1 MIYCLHYLTAVEQW
15 MAVDRQNSLQTLN
28 DEMIVTGKLIEY
40 LDNGRFIC
48 ALVTENQPKRLRLIN
63 QNGRELNLPLSRVV
77 HCSQETHPADLSRES
92 ITKNLQETTERRSSL
107 MTQVNLEEIWE
118 LTSEDGGNSFSPVF
132 LAELIFGSEAT
143 DDTVSALL
151 RCVFED
157 KLFFK
162 YKEGRIL
169 ANSPE
174 KVEQLR
180 QQQQKEAKRAELI
193 QEGTRAV
200 GKILESNPAAG
211 VLDPIQIEILNIIRE
226 FYLFGPDAAESDT
239 ARKILKAAGLHKI
252 HDPFYLLVKAG
263 LWGTNENIP
272 LLRNELPVNFSLA
285 ARQQAE
291 FILQRGQSELFD
303 DPGRRDLTHLSPI
316 TIDGPTTLDFDD
328 ALTIEEEDGNYLV
341 GIHISDVAHYVRP
354 GDHLFAEAMRRGTS
368 IYFPEGQVPMLPRHL
383 SQGICSLIQ
392 DETRAAFS
400 FMILLSPEAEVLRVR
415 ITPSIIRVKRRLTYE
430 EVDRMIATDREVQ
443 ILDMLRRK
451 LRARRLSAGAL
462 LLPFPDVNIFIDH
475 HGRVHVNLA
484 KSDTPARTIVSEMMI
499 LANSEA
505 AKYVADRMVPGI
517 YRSQAPLQK
526 RIVHGEDDD
535 LFQNTLQRKN
545 MSRGELSTTAKPHS
559 GLGVSHYSTITSP
572 IRRLLDLVMQHQLN
586 SIVRRQEPCF
596 TEEMCKDFT
605 SILSRTLTTA
615 NNVRHQRQR
624 YWLLKY
630 LADRQG
636 QYIDALVIQAGPKRI
651 NLILTDIL
659 MDIDL
664 PTPGTGGMKPNTLV
678 KVRIVKSDP
687 LDNIVRFDW

>member
-1 MIYCLHYLTAVEQW
+1 
-15 MAVDRQNSLQTLN
+15 
-28 DEMIVTGKLIEY
+28 MIVTGKLIEY
-40 LDNGRFIC
+40 LDNGKFIC
-48 ALVTENQPKRLRLIN
+48 ALVTESQPKRLRLIN

-77 HCSQETHPADLSRES
+77 HCSKDTHPTELSRES
-92 ITKNLQETTERRSSL
+92 VTKHLQDTTEKRGSL
-107 MTQVNLEEIWE
+107 MSHINLEEIWE
-118 LTSEDGGNSFSPVF
+118 LTAEDGSNSFSPIF

-143 DDTVSALL
+143 DNTVSAFL

-162 YKEGRIL
+162 YKEGHIQV
-169 ANSPE
+169 NSAE
-174 KVEQLR
+174 KVEQL
-180 QQQQKEAKRAELI
+180 QIQQQKEAKRAELI
-193 QEGTRAV
+193 LEGAKAV
-200 GKILESNPAAG
+200 AHIMESNSPPG
-211 VLDPIQIEILNIIRE
+211 ELDAIQMELLGIIRD
-226 FYLFGPDAAESDT
+226 FYLFGTDAAESDI
-239 ARKILKAAGLHKI
+239 ARKILKSAGLHKV
-252 HDPFYLLVKAG
+252 HDPLHLLVKAG
-263 LWGTNENIP
+263 LWSANENIP

-291 FILQRGQSELFD
+291 LILQRGQDELFD
-303 DPGRRDLTHLSPI
+303 DSGRTDLTHLAPI

-328 ALTIEEEDGNYLV
+328 ALTIEEQGDNYLV

-354 GDHLFAEAMRRGTS
+354 GDPLFAEAMRRGTS
-368 IYFPEGQVPMLPRHL
+368 IYFPEGQIPMLPRHL

-392 DETRAAFS
+392 DETRAALS
-400 FMILLSPEAEVLRVR
+400 FMVLLSAEAEILRVR
-415 ITPSIIRVKRRLTYE
+415 ISPSIIRVKRRLTYD
-430 EVDRMIATDREVQ
+430 EVDRMLETDPEIQ
-443 ILDMLRRK
+443 LLDMLRKK
-451 LRARRLSAGAL
+451 LRTQRLAQGAL

-475 HGRVHVNLA
+475 QGKVHINLG

-517 YRSQAPLQK
+517 FRSQPPLQR

-545 MSRGELSTTAKPHS
+545 MSRGELSTTAKSHS

-586 SIVRRQEPCF
+586 SIVRRKEPCF

-605 SILSRTLTTA
+605 SVLSRTLTTA
-615 NNVRHQRQR
+615 NNVRNQRQR

-636 QYIDALVIQAGPKRI
+636 QYLDALVIQAGPKRT
-651 NLILTDIL
+651 NLILLDIL

-664 PTPGTGGMKPNTLV
+664 PSPGAKNIQANTIV
-678 KVRIVKSDP
+678 KVRVVKSEP

>member
-1 MIYCLHYLTAVEQW
+1 
-15 MAVDRQNSLQTLN
+15 
-28 DEMIVTGKLIEY
+28 MIVTGKLIEY
-40 LDNGRFIC
+40 LDNGKFIC
-48 ALVTENQPKRLRLIN
+48 ALVTESQPKRLRLIN
-63 QNGRELNLPLSRVV
+63 QNGRELNLPLSRIV
-77 HCSQETHPADLSRES
+77 HCSKETHPTSLSRES
-92 ITKNLQETTERRSSL
+92 VTQHLQDTTEKRGSL
-107 MTQVNLEEIWE
+107 MDHINLEEIWE
-118 LTSEDGGNSFSPVF
+118 LTEEDNSNSFSPNF

-143 DDTVSALL
+143 DNTVSAFL

-162 YKEGRIL
+162 YKEGRIQV
-169 ANSPE
+169 NSAD
-174 KVEQLR
+174 KVEQLKI
-180 QQQQKEAKRAELI
+180 QQQKEAKRAELI
-193 QEGTRAV
+193 REGAKTVERIM
-200 GKILESNPAAG
+200 KSDLSPEK
-211 VLDPIQIEILNIIRE
+211 LDSIQMELLSIIRD
-226 FYLFGPDAAESDT
+226 FYLFGTDAPESDI
-239 ARKILKAAGLHKI
+239 ARKILKSAGFHKV
-252 HDPFYLLVKAG
+252 HDPFHLLVKAG
-263 LWGTNENIP
+263 IWSANENIP

-291 FILQRGQSELFD
+291 LILQRGQNELFED
-303 DPGRRDLTHLSPI
+303 SGRTDLTHLAPI

-328 ALTIEEEDGNYLV
+328 ALSIEEQDGNYLV

-354 GDHLFAEAMRRGTS
+354 GDPLFAEAMRRGTS

-392 DETRAAFS
+392 EETRAALS
-400 FMILLSPEAEVLRVR
+400 FMILLSAEAEVLRVR
-415 ITPSIIRVKRRLTYE
+415 ITPSIIRVKRRLTYD
-430 EVDRMIATDREVQ
+430 EVDRMLDTDRE
-443 ILDMLRRK
+443 IKLLNMLRKK
-451 LRARRLSAGAL
+451 LRIHRLANGAL

-475 HGRVHVNLA
+475 HGKVHISLG

-517 YRSQAPLQK
+517 FRSQPPLQK

-545 MSRGELSTTAKPHS
+545 MSRGELSTTAKSHS

-605 SILSRTLTTA
+605 SVLSRTLTTA
-615 NNVRHQRQR
+615 NNVRNQRQR

-630 LADRQG
+630 LADKQG
-636 QYIDALVIQAGPKRI
+636 QYLDALVIQAGPKRV
-651 NLILTDIL
+651 NLILLDIL

-664 PTPGTGGMKPNTLV
+664 PTPGNKGIKPNTMV
-678 KVRIVKSDP
+678 KVRVVKSEP
-687 LDNIVRFDW
+687 LDNVVRFDW

>member
-1 MIYCLHYLTAVEQW
+1 
-15 MAVDRQNSLQTLN
+15 
-28 DEMIVTGKLIEY
+28 MIVTGKLIEY
-40 LDNGRFIC
+40 LDNGKFIC
-48 ALVTENQPKRLRLIN
+48 ALVIESQPKRLRLVN
-63 QNGRELNLPLSRVV
+63 QNGRELNLPESRVI
-77 HCSQETHPADLSRES
+77 HCSAESHPTELSRES
-92 ITKNLQETTERRSSL
+92 IIRHLKDTTEKRSAL
-107 MTQVNLEEIWE
+107 MVLIDLEEIWE
-118 LTSEDGGNSFSPVF
+118 LTAEDGTTSFSPVF

-151 RCVFED
+151 RSVFED

-162 YKEGRIL
+162 YKEGRIQ

-174 KVEQLR
+174 KVEQLQR
-180 QQQQKEAKRAELI
+180 QLAKEAKRAELVR
-193 QEGTRAV
+193 EGARAV
-200 GKILESNPAAG
+200 GRILEANPSPMQ
-211 VLDPIQIEILNIIRE
+211 LDSIQMELLSIIRD
-226 FYLFGPDAAESDT
+226 FYLFGNEAVDADIA
-239 ARKILKAAGLHKI
+239 KNILQSAGLHKI
-252 HDPFYLLVKAG
+252 HDPFHLLVKAG
-263 LWGTNENIP
+263 LWGANENIP
-272 LLRNELPVNFSLA
+272 LLRNELAVNFSLA

-291 FILQRGQSELFD
+291 LILQRGQSELFN
-303 DPGRRDLTHLSPI
+303 DPGRLDLTHLSPI

-328 ALTIEEEDGNYLV
+328 ALTIEEQDGNYLV

-354 GDHLFAEAMRRGTS
+354 GDQLFAEAMRRGTS

-400 FMILLSPEAEVLRVR
+400 FMILLSAEAEVLRVR
-415 ITPSIIRVKRRLTYE
+415 INPSIIRVKRRLTYD
-430 EVDRMIATDREVQ
+430 EVDKMLATDRE
-443 ILDMLRRK
+443 IRLLDMLRQK
-451 LRARRLSAGAL
+451 LRTRRLAGGAL

-475 HGRVHVNLA
+475 HGKVHVSLA

-517 YRSQAPLQK
+517 YRSQPMLQR

-545 MSRGELSTTAKPHS
+545 MSRGELSTSAKPHS
-559 GLGVSHYSTITSP
+559 GLGVSHYSTVTSP

-586 SIVRRQEPCF
+586 SIVRRKEPCF

-605 SILSRTLTTA
+605 SVLIRTLTTA

-624 YWLLKY
+624 YWLLKF

-636 QYIDALVIQAGPKRI
+636 QYLDALVIQSGPKRV
-651 NLILTDIL
+651 NLLLTDIL

-664 PTPGTGGMKPNTLV
+664 PTPGNKTIAPNT
-678 KVRIVKSDP
+678 IVKIRVVKSEP
-687 LDNIVRFDW
+687 LDNLVRFDW

>member
-1 MIYCLHYLTAVEQW
+1 
-15 MAVDRQNSLQTLN
+15 
-28 DEMIVTGKLIEY
+28 MIVTGKLIEY
-40 LDNGRFIC
+40 LDNGKFIC
-48 ALVTENQPKRLRLIN
+48 ALVTESQPKRLRLIN
-63 QNGRELNLPLSRVV
+63 QNGRELNLPESRVI
-77 HCSQETHPADLSRES
+77 HCSNESHPTELSRES
-92 ITKNLQETTERRSSL
+92 ITKHLKDTTEKRGTL
-107 MTQVNLEEIWE
+107 MGLIDLEEIWE
-118 LTSEDGGNSFSPVF
+118 LTAEDGSSSFSPNF

-143 DDTVSALL
+143 DDTVCAFL

-162 YKEGRIL
+162 YREGKVL

-174 KVEQLR
+174 KVEQL
-180 QQQQKEAKRAELI
+180 QLQQQKEAKRAELVR
-193 QEGTRAV
+193 EGTRAV
-200 GKILESNPAAG
+200 ARIVEANPAPG
-211 VLDPIQIEILNIIRE
+211 ELDSIQIELLSIIRD
-226 FYLFGPDAAESDT
+226 FYLFGNDAPESDI
-239 ARKILKAAGLHKI
+239 AKNILQSAGLHKV

-263 LWGTNENIP
+263 LWSPNENIP

-291 FILQRGQSELFD
+291 LILQRGQNELFND
-303 DPGRRDLTHLSPI
+303 SGRSDFTHLSPI

-328 ALTIEEEDGNYLV
+328 ALTIEEQDGNYLV

-354 GDHLFAEAMRRGTS
+354 GDQLFAEAMRRGTS

-400 FMILLSPEAEVLRVR
+400 FMILLSPDAEVLRVR
-415 ITPSIIRVKRRLTYE
+415 ISPSIIRVKRRLTYD
-430 EVDRMIATDREVQ
+430 EVDRILTTDREIQ
-443 ILDMLRRK
+443 LLDMLRKK
-451 LRARRLSAGAL
+451 LRARRLSNGAL
-462 LLPFPDVNIFIDH
+462 LLPFPDVNIFIDQ
-475 HGRVHVNLA
+475 HGKVHVSLA
-484 KSDTPARTIVSEMMI
+484 KSDTPSRTIVSEMMI

-517 YRSQAPLQK
+517 FRSQPPLQK

-559 GLGVSHYSTITSP
+559 GLGVSHYSTVTSP

-605 SILSRTLTTA
+605 SVLSRTLTTA

-624 YWLLKY
+624 YWLLKF

-636 QYIDALVIQAGPKRI
+636 QYLDALVIQSGPKRV
-651 NLILTDIL
+651 NLLLTDIL
-659 MDIDL
+659 MDMDL
-664 PTPGTGGMKPNTLV
+664 PTPGNKSILANTIV
-678 KVRIVKSDP
+678 KVRVVKSEP

>member
-1 MIYCLHYLTAVEQW
+1 
-15 MAVDRQNSLQTLN
+15 
-28 DEMIVTGKLIEY
+28 MIVTGKLIEY
-40 LDNGRFIC
+40 LDNGKFIC
-48 ALVTENQPKRLRLIN
+48 ALVTESQPKRLRLIN
-63 QNGRELNLPLSRVV
+63 QNGRELNLPESRVI
-77 HCSQETHPADLSRES
+77 HCSNESHPTELSRES
-92 ITKNLQETTERRSSL
+92 ITKHLKDTTEKRGTL
-107 MTQVNLEEIWE
+107 MGLIDLEEIWE
-118 LTSEDGGNSFSPVF
+118 LTAEDGSSSFSPNF

-143 DDTVSALL
+143 DDTVCAFL

-162 YKEGRIL
+162 YREGKVL

-174 KVEQLR
+174 KVEQL
-180 QQQQKEAKRAELI
+180 QLQQQKEAKRAELVR
-193 QEGTRAV
+193 EGTRAV
-200 GKILESNPAAG
+200 ARIIEANPAPG
-211 VLDPIQIEILNIIRE
+211 ELDSIQIELLSIIRD
-226 FYLFGPDAAESDT
+226 FYLFGNDAAESDI
-239 ARKILKAAGLHKI
+239 AKKILQSAGLHKV

-263 LWGTNENIP
+263 LWSPNENIP

-291 FILQRGQSELFD
+291 LILQRGQNELFND
-303 DPGRRDLTHLSPI
+303 SGRSDFTHLSPI

-328 ALTIEEEDGNYLV
+328 ALTIEEQDGNYLV

-354 GDHLFAEAMRRGTS
+354 GDQLFAEAMRRGTS

-400 FMILLSPEAEVLRVR
+400 FMILLSPDAEVLRVR
-415 ITPSIIRVKRRLTYE
+415 ISPSIIRVKRRLTYD
-430 EVDRMIATDREVQ
+430 EVDRILTTDREIQ
-443 ILDMLRRK
+443 LLDMLRKK
-451 LRARRLSAGAL
+451 LRARRLSNGAL
-462 LLPFPDVNIFIDH
+462 LLPFPDVNIFIDQ
-475 HGRVHVNLA
+475 HGKVHVSLA
-484 KSDTPARTIVSEMMI
+484 KSDTPSRTIVSEMMI

-517 YRSQAPLQK
+517 FRSQPPLQK

-559 GLGVSHYSTITSP
+559 GLGVSHYSTVTSP

-605 SILSRTLTTA
+605 SVLSRTLTTA

-624 YWLLKY
+624 YWLLKF

-636 QYIDALVIQAGPKRI
+636 QYLDALVIQSGPKRV
-651 NLILTDIL
+651 NLLLTDIL

-664 PTPGTGGMKPNTLV
+664 PTPGNKSILANTIV
-678 KVRIVKSDP
+678 KVRVVKSEP

>member
-1 MIYCLHYLTAVEQW
+1 
-15 MAVDRQNSLQTLN
+15 
-28 DEMIVTGKLIEY
+28 MIVTGKLIEY
-40 LDNGRFIC
+40 LDNGKFIC
-48 ALVTENQPKRLRLIN
+48 ALVTENQTKRLRLVN
-63 QNGRELNLPLSRVV
+63 QNGRDLNLPESRVV
-77 HCSQETHPADLSRES
+77 HCSKETHPIHLTRES
-92 ITKNLQETTERRSSL
+92 VTKHLQDTNEKRGSL
-107 MTQVNLEEIWE
+107 MNHINLEEIWE
-118 LTSEDGGNSFSPVF
+118 LTSEDGSNSFSPTF

-143 DDTVSALL
+143 DDTVSSFL

-169 ANSPE
+169 VNSPE
-174 KVEQLR
+174 KVAQL
-180 QQQQKEAKRAELI
+180 QLQQQKEAKRAELVREGAKAVERIMASNFSVGELDSI
-193 QEGTRAV
+193 Q
-200 GKILESNPAAG
+200 LELLS
-211 VLDPIQIEILNIIRE
+211 IIRD
-226 FYLFGPDAAESDT
+226 FYLFGTDASESET
-239 ARKILKAAGLHKI
+239 AQKILKSAGLHKV
-252 HDPFYLLVKAG
+252 HDPYHLLVKAG
-263 LWGTNENIP
+263 LWSANENIP
-272 LLRNELPVNFSLA
+272 LLRAELPVNFSLA

-291 FILQRGQSELFD
+291 LILQRGQDELFD
-303 DPGRRDLTHLSPI
+303 DTGRTDLTHLSPL

-328 ALTIEEEDGNYLV
+328 ALTIEEQDGNYLV

-354 GDHLFAEAMRRGTS
+354 GDQLFAEAMRRGTS

-392 DETRAAFS
+392 DETRATIS
-400 FMILLSPEAEVLRVR
+400 FMILLSAEAEILRVR
-415 ITPSIIRVKRRLTYE
+415 ITPSIIRVKRRLTYD
-430 EVDRMIATDREVQ
+430 EVDRMLGTDKEIQ
-443 ILDMLRRK
+443 LFDMLRKK
-451 LRARRLSAGAL
+451 LRARRLANGAL

-475 HGRVHVNLA
+475 HGKVHISLA
-484 KSDTPARTIVSEMMI
+484 KSDTAARTIISEMMI

-517 YRSQAPLQK
+517 YRSQPPLQR

-559 GLGVSHYSTITSP
+559 GLGVTHYSTITSP

-586 SIVRRQEPCF
+586 SIIRRQEPCF

-605 SILSRTLTTA
+605 SVLSRTLTSA

-624 YWLLKY
+624 YWLLKF

-636 QYIDALVIQAGPKRI
+636 QYVDALVIQAGPKRI
-651 NLILTDIL
+651 NLILLDIL

-664 PTPGTGGMKPNTLV
+664 PTPGNTAIKPNTVV
-678 KVRIVKSDP
+678 KVRVIKAEP
-687 LDNIVRFDW
+687 LDNIVRLDW

>member
-1 MIYCLHYLTAVEQW
+1 
-15 MAVDRQNSLQTLN
+15 
-28 DEMIVTGKLIEY
+28 MIVTGKLIEY
-40 LDNGRFIC
+40 LDNGKFIC
-48 ALVTENQPKRLRLIN
+48 ALVTESQPKRLRLIN
-63 QNGRELNLPLSRVV
+63 QNGRELNLPLSRIV
-77 HCSQETHPADLSRES
+77 HCSKETHPTSLSRES
-92 ITKNLQETTERRSSL
+92 VTKHLQNTTEKRGSL
-107 MTQVNLEEIWE
+107 MDHINLEEIWE
-118 LTSEDGGNSFSPVF
+118 LTEEDSSNSFSPNF

-143 DDTVSALL
+143 DNTVSAFL

-162 YKEGRIL
+162 YKEGRIQV
-169 ANSPE
+169 NSAE
-174 KVEQLR
+174 KVEQLKI
-180 QQQQKEAKRAELI
+180 QQQKEAKRAELI
-193 QEGTRAV
+193 REGAKTVERIM
-200 GKILESNPAAG
+200 KSDLSPEK
-211 VLDPIQIEILNIIRE
+211 LDSIQMELLSIIRD
-226 FYLFGPDAAESDT
+226 FYLFGTDAPESDI
-239 ARKILKAAGLHKI
+239 ARKILKSAGLHKV
-252 HDPFYLLVKAG
+252 HDPFHLLVKAG
-263 LWGTNENIP
+263 IWSANENIP

-291 FILQRGQSELFD
+291 LILQRGQNELFED
-303 DPGRRDLTHLSPI
+303 SGRTDLTHLAPI

-328 ALTIEEEDGNYLV
+328 ALSIEEQDGNYLV

-354 GDHLFAEAMRRGTS
+354 GDPLFAEAMRRGTS

-392 DETRAAFS
+392 EETRAALS
-400 FMILLSPEAEVLRVR
+400 FMILLSAEAEVLRVR
-415 ITPSIIRVKRRLTYE
+415 ITPSIIRVKRRLTYD
-430 EVDRMIATDREVQ
+430 EVDRMLDTDRE
-443 ILDMLRRK
+443 IKLLNMLRKK
-451 LRARRLSAGAL
+451 LRIHRLANGAL

-475 HGRVHVNLA
+475 HGKVHISLG

-517 YRSQAPLQK
+517 FRSQPPLQK

-545 MSRGELSTTAKPHS
+545 MSRGELSTTAKSHS

-605 SILSRTLTTA
+605 SVLSRTLTTA
-615 NNVRHQRQR
+615 NNVRNQRQR

-630 LADRQG
+630 LADKQG
-636 QYIDALVIQAGPKRI
+636 QYLDALVIQAGPKRV
-651 NLILTDIL
+651 NLILLDIL

-664 PTPGTGGMKPNTLV
+664 PTPGNKGIKPNTMV
-678 KVRIVKSDP
+678 KVRVVKSEP
-687 LDNIVRFDW
+687 LDNVIRFDW

>member
-1 MIYCLHYLTAVEQW
+1 
-15 MAVDRQNSLQTLN
+15 
-28 DEMIVTGKLIEY
+28 MIVTGKLIEY
-40 LDNGRFIC
+40 LDNGKFIC
-48 ALVTENQPKRLRLIN
+48 ALVVESQPKRLRLIN
-63 QNGRELNLPLSRVV
+63 QNGRELNLPESRVI
-77 HCSQETHPADLSRES
+77 HSSSESHPTELSRET
-92 ITKNLQETTERRSSL
+92 IARHLKDTTEKRSNL
-107 MTQVNLEEIWE
+107 MTHIDLEEIWQ
-118 LTSEDGGNSFSPVF
+118 LTAEDDATSFSPTF
-132 LAELIFGSEAT
+132 LTELIFGSEAT
-143 DDTVSALL
+143 DDTVCAFL

-162 YKEGRIL
+162 YKEGRIQ

-174 KVEQLR
+174 KVEHLQL
-180 QQQQKEAKRAELI
+180 QLAKEAKRAELVR
-193 QEGTRAV
+193 EGTKAV
-200 GKILESNPAAG
+200 ARIIEAHPPPGQLDAIQLELLS
-211 VLDPIQIEILNIIRE
+211 IIRD
-226 FYLFGPDAAESDT
+226 FYLFGNEAADADI
-239 ARKILKAAGLHKI
+239 ARNILQSAGLHKI
-252 HDPFYLLVKAG
+252 HDPFHLLVKAG
-263 LWGTNENIP
+263 LWSANENIP
-272 LLRNELPVNFSLA
+272 LLRNELAVNFSLA

-291 FILQRGQSELFD
+291 LILQRGQSELFD
-303 DPGRRDLTHLSPI
+303 DEGRIDLTHLAPI

-328 ALTIEEEDGNYLV
+328 ALTIEEQDGNYLV

-354 GDHLFAEAMRRGTS
+354 GDQLFAEAMRRGTS

-400 FMILLSPEAEVLRVR
+400 FMILLSAEAEVLRVR
-415 ITPSIIRVKRRLTYE
+415 INPSIIKVKRRLTYD
-430 EVDRMIATDREVQ
+430 EVDKMLASDRE
-443 ILDMLRRK
+443 IRLLDMLRQK
-451 LRARRLSAGAL
+451 LRARRLAGGAL

-475 HGRVHVNLA
+475 HGKVHVSLA

-517 YRSQAPLQK
+517 YRSQPPLQR

-559 GLGVSHYSTITSP
+559 GLGVSHYTTVTSP

-596 TEEMCKDFT
+596 TEEMCKDFN
-605 SILSRTLTTA
+605 SVLIRTLTTA

-624 YWLLKY
+624 YWLLKF

-636 QYIDALVIQAGPKRI
+636 QYLDALVIQAGPKRI
-651 NLILTDIL
+651 NLLLTDIL

-664 PTPGTGGMKPNTLV
+664 PTPGNKTIAPNTMV
-678 KVRIVKSDP
+678 KIRVVKSEP
-687 LDNIVRFDW
+687 LDNLVRFDW

>member
-1 MIYCLHYLTAVEQW
+1 
-15 MAVDRQNSLQTLN
+15 
-28 DEMIVTGKLIEY
+28 MIVTGKLIEY
-40 LDNGRFIC
+40 LDNGKFIC
-48 ALVTENQPKRLRLIN
+48 ALVTESQPKRLRLIN
-63 QNGRELNLPLSRVV
+63 QNGRELNLPESRVI
-77 HCSQETHPADLSRES
+77 HCSNESHPTELSRES
-92 ITKNLQETTERRSSL
+92 ITKHLKDTTEKRGTL
-107 MTQVNLEEIWE
+107 MGLIDLEEIWE
-118 LTSEDGGNSFSPVF
+118 LTAEDGSTSFSPIF

-143 DDTVSALL
+143 DDTVCAFL

-162 YKEGRIL
+162 YREGRVL

-174 KVEQLR
+174 KVEQL
-180 QQQQKEAKRAELI
+180 QLQQQKEAKRAELVR
-193 QEGTRAV
+193 EGTRAV
-200 GKILESNPAAG
+200 SRIIEANPAPG
-211 VLDPIQIEILNIIRE
+211 ELDSIQIELLSIIRD
-226 FYLFGPDAAESDT
+226 FYLFGNDAAESDI
-239 ARKILKAAGLHKI
+239 AKKILQSAGLHKV
-252 HDPFYLLVKAG
+252 HDPFNLLVKAG
-263 LWGTNENIP
+263 LWSPNENIP

-291 FILQRGQSELFD
+291 LILQRGQNELFND
-303 DPGRRDLTHLSPI
+303 SGRSDFTHLSPI

-328 ALTIEEEDGNYLV
+328 ALTIEEQDGNYLV

-354 GDHLFAEAMRRGTS
+354 GDQLFAEAMRRGTS

-400 FMILLSPEAEVLRVR
+400 FMILLSPDAEVLRVR
-415 ITPSIIRVKRRLTYE
+415 ISPSIIRVKRRLTYD
-430 EVDRMIATDREVQ
+430 EVDRILATDREIQ
-443 ILDMLRRK
+443 LLDTLRKK
-451 LRARRLSAGAL
+451 LRARRLANGAL
-462 LLPFPDVNIFIDH
+462 LLPFPDVNIFIDQ
-475 HGRVHVNLA
+475 HGKVHVNLA
-484 KSDTPARTIVSEMMI
+484 KSDTPSRTIVSEMMI

-517 YRSQAPLQK
+517 FRSQPPLQK

-559 GLGVSHYSTITSP
+559 GLGVSHYSTVTSP

-605 SILSRTLTTA
+605 SVLSRTLTTA

-624 YWLLKY
+624 YWLLKF

-636 QYIDALVIQAGPKRI
+636 QYLDALVIQSGPKRV
-651 NLILTDIL
+651 NLLLTDIL

-664 PTPGTGGMKPNTLV
+664 PTPGNKNILPNTMV
-678 KVRIVKSDP
+678 KVRVVKSEP